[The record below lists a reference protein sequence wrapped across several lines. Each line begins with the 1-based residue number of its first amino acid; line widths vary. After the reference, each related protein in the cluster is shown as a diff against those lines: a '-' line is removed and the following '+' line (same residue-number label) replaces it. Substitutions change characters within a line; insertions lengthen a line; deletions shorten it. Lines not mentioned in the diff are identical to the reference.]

1 MQVGTPRNQ
10 SSAREWSI
18 PQGQAVDHL
27 LPEEVEVVLWPVWR
41 LNVGTK
47 SSHAEV
53 RYCWSGFW
61 LDVVCT
67 SLFDV
72 KGASKCNSE
81 EDDVV
86 AVPR

>member
-1 MQVGTPRNQ
+1 MVD
-10 SSAREWSI
+10 

-27 LPEEVEVVLWPVWR
+27 LPEEVEVSSGLFGG

-47 SSHAEV
+47 SSQAEV

-61 LDVVCT
+61 LNVVCT

-72 KGASKCNSE
+72 KGASKCNSSK
-81 EDDVV
+81 VQ
-86 AVPR
+86 RRTT